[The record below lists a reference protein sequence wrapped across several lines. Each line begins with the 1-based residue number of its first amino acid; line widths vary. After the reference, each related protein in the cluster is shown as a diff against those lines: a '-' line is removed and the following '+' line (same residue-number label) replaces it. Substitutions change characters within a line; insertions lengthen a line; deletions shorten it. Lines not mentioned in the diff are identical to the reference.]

1 MKKFILFIIF
11 GLIAI
16 IQYGQVIADHTIV
29 EDYDKIPQQ
38 YIDEVKKMLVNIGGM
53 SHALGYNNGVA
64 LLELSDPRF
73 QVLTFTTEPI
83 PPYSDQY
90 LRLGR
95 PYMVGIESF
104 YTSQAAIDTYKSVHL
119 RYGGASNPYNVVA
132 FGWSYQATWVNA
144 PGGTPD
150 PVYNVRW
157 AGSSEGGPDGDKIW
171 GLDSDDIIL
180 TGNRVSMDTYLDAM
194 EQYIQ
199 YCTDNNYP
207 TIMLF
212 TNGVVDSNSGTESAY
227 QRELKNQHIRN
238 YIQGKEG
245 YYFFDYADILI
256 HNNAGEHY
264 TANWNDGGTLRA
276 HDQIHPD
283 NLMDYDASWNIIPST
298 DSDGDHIGE
307 VGALRLGKAMWWI
320 LARMAGWDGGSATG
334 SRDQFPVQ
342 QQNKASQF
350 TIGISNDELRIQSPE
365 SLLPV
370 TINLYNINGNLITT
384 KKTNNTPSLIN
395 VSQLPSGLY
404 LVRISTAHI
413 IQTHKIIIP

>member
-1 MKKFILFIIF
+1 MKKIIF
-11 GLIAI
+11 SIVFLQITM

-29 EDYDKIPQQ
+29 DDYDKIPQQ

-64 LLELSDPRF
+64 LLELLDPRF

-119 RYGGASNPYNVVA
+119 RYGGAANPYNVVA

-144 PGGTPD
+144 PGGTRD

-171 GLDSDDIIL
+171 GLDNGDNTI
-180 TGNRVSMDTYLDAM
+180 TGNRVNMDTYLDAM

-199 YCTDNNYP
+199 YCTDNSYP

-212 TNGVVDSNSGTESAY
+212 TNGVVDSNSETENAF

-238 YIQGKEG
+238 YIQGKAG

-256 HNNAGEHY
+256 HNNAGVHH
-264 TANWNDGGTLRA
+264 TVNWNDGGTLRA

-283 NLMDYDASWNIIPST
+283 NLMDYDPSWNIIPYADT
-298 DSDGDHIGE
+298 DGDHIGE
-307 VGALRLGKAMWWI
+307 VGALRLGKAMWWM
-320 LARMAGWDGGSATG
+320 LARMAGWDGGVTTVVENP
-334 SRDQFPVQ
+334 D
-342 QQNKASQF
+342 QNKSF
-350 TIGISNDELRIQSPE
+350 HSVINIYNEELRIQLPE
-365 SLLPV
+365 PLVYSTL
-370 TINLYNINGNLITT
+370 NLYDINGKLIETKRAESNLCKFNI
-384 KKTNNTPSLIN
+384 
-395 VSQLPSGLY
+395 SQLPTGLY
-404 LVRISTAHI
+404 LVRISNSNI